1 MTTAEFFN
9 VTLGGFLGSGVAAA
23 ILGLVFLRHTKTLES
38 EIKAQF
44 DQRFKVFESTRTWKQ
59 LALAELFGP
68 LYMQF
73 ERTKRA
79 FGRWKGQNLYLEAHV
94 VREGNQV
101 ARDLLL
107 SKGHLLPPQL
117 IEDAARLIEHYDAW
131 LEAFDRIRG
140 GATPA
145 IETPFVFV
153 GPGGY
158 PFPKD
163 AEGRLKAEFHALQ
176 KTLYGV

>member
-1 MTTAEFFN
+1 MIQTDFFN
-9 VTLGGFLGSGVAAA
+9 VTLGGFLGSGLAAA
-23 ILGLVFLRHTKTLES
+23 LLGVLFLRHTKTLES

-59 LALAELFGP
+59 VALSELFGP

-73 ERTKRA
+73 ERTRRA
-79 FGRWKGQNLYLEAHV
+79 FGRWKGKNLYLEAQV
-94 VREGNQV
+94 VREGNRV
-101 ARDLLL
+101 CRDLLL
-107 SKGHLLPPQL
+107 SKGHLLPAHL
-117 IEDAARLIEHYDAW
+117 MEDASRLIEHYDAW

-140 GATPA
+140 VASPVDD
-145 IETPFVFV
+145 TPFVFV

-163 AEGRLKAEFHALQ
+163 AEARFKAEFHELQ
-176 KTLYGV
+176 RALYGS